1 MDLTSAT
8 ITIALLVLALFTS
21 FSLAYSAE
29 QISVKGTYQTTTATT
44 LSNRTTPEG
53 VTYRTLNV
61 KAEMIGDL
69 QGLLEYLVFQE
80 INTKTNKATS
90 TGWGTF
96 TGRVSGKGPGEAT
109 FSFVASIEGFN
120 TTSSTLL
127 GQFWN
132 DRGRNGLEGYRLEGT
147 FRSTSSTGGTYEG
160 NAFFGEAAADTSPI
174 PLVILVAGIAIAVVT
189 IIYTRRT
196 PAKKV

>member
-1 MDLTSAT
+1 LKPVA
-8 ITIALLVLALFTS
+8 IAVALLILTLFTA
-21 FSLAYSAE
+21 FPATHSAE
-29 QISVKGTYQTTTATT
+29 QIPVKGTYQTTTAAT
-44 LSNRTTPEG
+44 LSNRTTSEG
-53 VTYRTLNV
+53 ITYRTLNV
-61 KAEMIGDL
+61 KAEMLGDL

-80 INTKTNKATS
+80 IDTKTNKATS

-96 TGRVSGKGPGEAT
+96 TGKVSGRGPGEAM

-120 TTSSTLL
+120 TTSSTLV

-132 DRGRNGLEGYRLEGT
+132 DRGRNGLEGYRLEGN

-160 NAFFGEAAADTSPI
+160 NAFFGETAADTSPI
-174 PLVILVAGIAIAVVT
+174 PTIILVAGIAIAVVT

-196 PAKKV
+196 SAKKV